1 MSWLTGILSTVRA
14 SEAADRVRVREV
26 LERHGEQL
34 RQAQGSWLSA
44 RPSAR
49 SVELLDGEGGSLG
62 ELDVV
67 QAHTAPGRLHRAF
80 SVVLVDDDG
89 RTLLQRR
96 AVSKR
101 AFAGLWSNSCC
112 SHPVGEEPLA
122 EQAARRTR
130 EELGVLVT
138 LEVVGAFTY
147 RAADRASG
155 FVEHEH
161 DTVLVGRL
169 PEEPLQPDP
178 HEVAQTRLV
187 PLDELARDVVAR
199 PSTYTPWLAQ
209 VLDCARV
216 SDLCQGR

>member
-1 MSWLTGILSTVRA
+1 VTRNPS
-14 SEAADRVRVREV
+14 
-26 LERHGEQL
+26 
-34 RQAQGSWLSA
+34 SA
-44 RPSAR
+44 RLQTRPTGR
-49 SVELLDGEGGSLG
+49 SVELLDPQGGSLG

-89 RTLLQRR
+89 QTLLQRR

-112 SHPVGEEPLA
+112 SHPVGSRPLA
-122 EQAARRTR
+122 EQAARRCA
-130 EELGVLVT
+130 EELGVQVGA
-138 LEVVGAFTY
+138 LEVAGAFTY
-147 RAADRASG
+147 RAEDQASG

-169 PEEPLQPDP
+169 PDEPLRPDP

-187 PLDELARDVVAR
+187 ALDDLVRDVAAR
-199 PSTYTPWLAQ
+199 PSSFTPWLAQ
-209 VLDCARV
+209 VIECAQM
-216 SDLCQGR
+216 SELCQGR